1 MQTDNVHNSHPAK
14 TMSQPALFELDEVR
28 VTPYIA
34 QFGDTSYQIAGIS
47 SVRATQGNKLG
58 RAAIFVFLSGV
69 GLFILAIVRSSG
81 SEAQADANFP
91 VAVTAVGIMLL
102 SFLIQLVLPGRMF
115 KLILRTHGSDV
126 EVLTSSQKKF
136 ILDVRQAVEAAFIAH
151 AQRSSGERGG

>member
-1 MQTDNVHNSHPAK
+1 MQTDNGGDRNPAK
-14 TMSQPALFELDEVR
+14 TVSQSALFELDEVR

-34 QFGDTSYQIAGIS
+34 QFGDTSYQIAAIS
-47 SVRATQGNKLG
+47 SVRAIRGKKLS
-58 RAAIFVFLSGV
+58 RVAIFVFLSGV

-81 SEAQADANFP
+81 SAIQADANFP

-126 EVLTSSQKKF
+126 EVQTSSQKKI
-136 ILDVRQAVEAAFIAH
+136 ILDVRQAVEGAFIAH
-151 AQRSSGERGG
+151 AQRASEERRG

>member
-1 MQTDNVHNSHPAK
+1 MQTGNVDNSNPAK
-14 TMSQPALFELDEVR
+14 TTSQAALFELDEVR

-34 QFGDTSYQIAGIS
+34 QFGDASYQIAGIS
-47 SVRATQGNKLG
+47 SVRATQGKKLS
-58 RAAIFVFLSGV
+58 RVAIFVFSSGV

-115 KLILRTHGSDV
+115 KLILRTQGSDV
-126 EVLTSSQKKF
+126 EVLTSSRKKF
-136 ILDVRQAVEAAFIAH
+136 ILEVRQAVEGAFIAH